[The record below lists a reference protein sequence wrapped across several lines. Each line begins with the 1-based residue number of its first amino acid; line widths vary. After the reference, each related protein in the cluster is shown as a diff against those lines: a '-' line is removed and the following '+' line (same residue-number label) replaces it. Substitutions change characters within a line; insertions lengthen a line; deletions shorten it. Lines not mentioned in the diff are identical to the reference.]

1 MTHEGQGR
9 ELKQN
14 RITQFA
20 VITVACA
27 VYAVAFN
34 WFFDAS
40 HINAG
45 GLTGV
50 AQIINHYVPSVP
62 IGTMTL
68 ALNIPLFLL
77 GWKIVGVEL
86 LTSSLYATLV
96 SSVLIDVLAR
106 LYTFAPM
113 DSILAAIFGGVLLGV
128 ACGLMMLQN
137 ATTGGTEMAA
147 RLLKVKFERIPIG
160 RICMVLDGVVMVAYA
175 VVFRDPTRALYSMVA
190 LYILSLLLDK
200 VVYGGSA
207 AKVAYII
214 SDEYEA
220 ITARLLE
227 MDRGVTLLQGK
238 GGYSGSDKHVI
249 LCAFGRN
256 QIVLVK
262 RLIREIDPDAFVIV
276 CDAHEILGEGFGVY
290 TPGGL

>member
-1 MTHEGQGR
+1 M
-9 ELKQN
+9 KQN
-14 RITQFA
+14 RLVQYA
-20 VITVACA
+20 VITFACV

-40 HINAG
+40 NINAG

-50 AQIINHYVPSVP
+50 AQIINHYIPQAP
-62 IGTMTL
+62 IGTLTL
-68 ALNIPLFLL
+68 AMNIPLFLL
-77 GWKIVGVEL
+77 GWKLVGVEL
-86 LTSSLYATLV
+86 LTASLYATLV
-96 SSVLIDVLAR
+96 SSVFIDVLAAFHR
-106 LYTFAPM
+106 FSPM
-113 DSILAAIFGGVLLGV
+113 DPILAAIFGGVLLGV
-128 ACGLMMLQN
+128 SCGLMMLQS

-160 RICMVLDGVVMVAYA
+160 RICIVIDGVVTVAYA
-175 VVFRDPTRALYSMVA
+175 IVFRDATRALYSMVA

-207 AKVAYII
+207 AKMAYII
-214 SDEYEA
+214 SDQYEA
-220 ITARLLE
+220 ITRKLLE
-227 MDRGVTLLQGK
+227 MDRGVTLLQGV
-238 GGYSGSDKHVI
+238 GGYSGKEKHVI
-249 LCAFGRN
+249 MCAFGRN

-262 RLIREIDPDAFVIV
+262 RMVKEVDENAFIIV

>member
-1 MTHEGQGR
+1 M
-9 ELKQN
+9 KQN
-14 RITQFA
+14 RIAQYA
-20 VITVACA
+20 IITVACA
-27 VYAVAFN
+27 IYAVAFD

-40 HINAG
+40 HISAG
-45 GLTGV
+45 GMTGV
-50 AQIINHYVPSVP
+50 AQIINHFIPQAP
-62 IGTMTL
+62 IGTLTL
-68 ALNIPLFLL
+68 AMNVPLFLL
-77 GWKIVGVEL
+77 GWKLVGVEL
-86 LTSSLYATLV
+86 LAASLYATAV
-96 SSVLIDVLAR
+96 SSVFIDVLAAFH
-106 LYTFAPM
+106 TFQPM

-128 ACGLMMLQN
+128 ACGLMMLQS
-137 ATTGGTEMAA
+137 ATTGGTELAA

-160 RICMVLDGVVMVAYA
+160 RICLAIDGIVTVAYA
-175 VVFRDPTRALYSMVA
+175 LVFRDATRALYSIVA

-207 AKVAYII
+207 AKMAYII

-220 ITARLLE
+220 ITRKLLE
-227 MDRGVTLLQGK
+227 MDRGVTLLRGE
-238 GGYSGSDKHVI
+238 GGYSGNDKHVI

-262 RLIREIDPDAFVIV
+262 RMVAEIDKDAFVIV

>member
-1 MTHEGQGR
+1 M
-9 ELKQN
+9 KQN
-14 RITQFA
+14 RLVQYA
-20 VITVACA
+20 VITFACA

-40 HINAG
+40 NINAG

-50 AQIINHYVPSVP
+50 AQIINHYIPQAP
-62 IGTMTL
+62 IGTLTL
-68 ALNIPLFLL
+68 AMNIPLFLL
-77 GWKIVGVEL
+77 GWKLVGVEL
-86 LTSSLYATLV
+86 LTASLYATLV
-96 SSVLIDVLAR
+96 SSVFIDVLAAFHR
-106 LYTFAPM
+106 FSPM
-113 DSILAAIFGGVLLGV
+113 DPILAAIFGGVLLGV
-128 ACGLMMLQN
+128 SCGLMMLQS

-160 RICMVLDGVVMVAYA
+160 RICIVIDGVVTVAYA
-175 VVFRDPTRALYSMVA
+175 IVFRDATRALYSMVA

-207 AKVAYII
+207 AKMAYII
-214 SDEYEA
+214 SDRYEA
-220 ITARLLE
+220 ITRKLLE
-227 MDRGVTLLQGK
+227 MDRGVTLLQGV
-238 GGYSGSDKHVI
+238 GGYSGKEKHVI
-249 LCAFGRN
+249 MCAFGRN

-262 RLIREIDPDAFVIV
+262 RMVKEVDENAFIIV